1 MDKSKTQGGIV
12 MPVKMKTEFG
22 DLNINDNVFASL
34 AGISAMESYGIVGMA
49 AKDAKDGF
57 FELLKSDSLTRGIK
71 VYIKDNLITID
82 MYVILEFG
90 VKISVVC
97 KNIIDRV
104 KFNIENFTGLK
115 VDKVN
120 VFVQGIRVDK

>member
-1 MDKSKTQGGIV
+1 

-57 FELLKSDSLTRGIK
+57 FELLRSESLTKGIK

>member
-1 MDKSKTQGGIV
+1 MTQGGIIV
-12 MPVKMKTEFG
+12 PVKMRTECG
-22 DLNINDNVFASL
+22 DLNINDSVIASL

-49 AKDAKDGF
+49 SKDAKEGF
-57 FELLKSDSLTRGIK
+57 FELLKSDSLTKGIK

>member
-1 MDKSKTQGGIV
+1 
-12 MPVKMKTEFG
+12 
-22 DLNINDNVFASL
+22 
-34 AGISAMESYGIVGMA
+34 
-49 AKDAKDGF
+49 
-57 FELLKSDSLTRGIK
+57 
-71 VYIKDNLITID
+71 

>member
-1 MDKSKTQGGIV
+1 
-12 MPVKMKTEFG
+12 MPVKTKTEFG
-22 DLNINDNVFASL
+22 ELNIGDDVFASL

-57 FELLKSDSLTRGIK
+57 FELLKPDSLTKGIK
-71 VYIKDNLITID
+71 VYIRDNLITID
-82 MYVILEFG
+82 MYVILEYG

-97 KNIIDRV
+97 KNIIDRI

-120 VFVQGIRVDK
+120 VFVQGIRDGSN